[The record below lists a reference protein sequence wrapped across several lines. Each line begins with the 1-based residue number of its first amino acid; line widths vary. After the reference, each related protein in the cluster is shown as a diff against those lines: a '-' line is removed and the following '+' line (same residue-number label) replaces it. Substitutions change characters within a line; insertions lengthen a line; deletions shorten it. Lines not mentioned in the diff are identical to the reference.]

1 MIVGAFQFS
10 NALHLPTAIS
20 TQNITSTK
28 CPAYI
33 NGLVRQCWI
42 VCVIS
47 FFIAF
52 FNGGVIFAYSYVG
65 VGSKLV
71 MFQER
76 LANYTTG
83 HNVTMGD
90 YSYLNTEVGSG
101 LQLFLD
107 SSSDIWPSEA
117 TEWNNRKIFTIVS
130 TIGIPLAWLGSYLC
144 TRLYLTMDPLEM
156 DFEEEKWLDLNT
168 GNIISFNKIL

>member
-1 MIVGAFQFS
+1 M
-10 NALHLPTAIS
+10 
-20 TQNITSTK
+20 
-28 CPAYI
+28 
-33 NGLVRQCWI
+33 
-42 VCVIS
+42 IS

-52 FNGGVIFAYSYVG
+52 VNGGVIFAYSYFG

-90 YSYLNTEVGSG
+90 YSSLNTEIGSG
-101 LQLFLD
+101 LKLFLD

-130 TIGIPLAWLGSYLC
+130 TICIPLAWLGSFLLTRKYLN
-144 TRLYLTMDPLEM
+144 MDSLDM
-156 DFEEEKWLDLNT
+156 VFEYKEK
-168 GNIISFNKIL
+168 KKVV